1 MELPT
6 NDMKYIVPQVFDYK
20 NADYIL
26 VRYEPGKISVEE
38 LCKIHKMFQEQFP
51 NSKVIGL
58 PNEIT
63 IKNCTKAE
71 LTEIYEMLKRK
82 LSEEINNVDVGQ
94 TVYVIAQER
103 FSSPYEV
110 VKCTVNRKTVKTR
123 KTFSVSGR
131 YSSGDYYNGT
141 FVEKSINKKVFL
153 FKDKADYECERLNN
167 K

>member
-6 NDMKYIVPQVFDYK
+6 TDINYVVPQVFDYK

-26 VRYEPGKISVEE
+26 IRYELGKIKVDE
-38 LCKIHKMFQEQFP
+38 LCHIHQIFQEQFP

-58 PNEIT
+58 PNEVT
-63 IKNCTKAE
+63 IKNCTKTE
-71 LTEIYEMLKRK
+71 LSEIYEMLKRE
-82 LSEEINNVDVGQ
+82 LCEEINDVDVGQ

-110 VKCTVNRKTVKTR
+110 VKCTVNRKTIKTR

-131 YSSGDYYNGT
+131 YNSGDYYNGT

-153 FKDKADYECERLNN
+153 LKDKADYECERLNN